1 MRNIR
6 NWLLGALAFA
16 LAVPAVA
23 QTGEFDGVMTI
34 THGFYTD
41 ASGRRV
47 SLVGKKVPYH
57 GERIALGTNPARN
70 TGYQG
75 LDATV
80 YANDQGMGSYI
91 VSGIANPSA
100 LDDVLMSGGA
110 GAVWQQLTMG
120 VNANITNPNQFFLIR
135 WIGYTNF
142 TPGLG
147 AGVSAFSNAVI
158 DFGGAMTLAGQQVP
172 GTFKL
177 TFNISMYN
185 ISSPANQLYFAQQ
198 FRVWDGTGNP
208 NAPFRTDFDNV
219 FSLGFPSVGQSQ
231 DTFYF
236 DGEPDGIYDETE
248 VDVWPA
254 GSEANLLLMI
264 LANQGG
270 TVETRVPGSYAF
282 EVGRAVSGGLTDLW
296 DSDDLY
302 LVGEPGMVLSTQ
314 QSPLRLV
321 LTSTAT
327 STSATQVSMIIEAKS
342 SSSNVRQVVEF
353 FNYTTNAWVL
363 GDSRQMSTTEN
374 TVQVVA
380 PGTPTAYI
388 QSGSRQIRT
397 RLSYKQTGPVLGF
410 PWRISWDRAVWSIT
424 RP

>member
-1 MRNIR
+1 MRSVR
-6 NWLLGALAFA
+6 NWLLGAVAFA
-16 LAVPAVA
+16 LAVPAVS
-23 QTGEFDGVMTI
+23 QVDEFNGVMTI
-34 THGFYTD
+34 THGYYTD
-41 ASGRRV
+41 PSGRRV
-47 SLVGKKVPYH
+47 SLVGKKVPYR

-70 TGYQG
+70 SGYQG
-75 LDATV
+75 LDFSA
-80 YANDQGMGSYI
+80 YSNDHGMGSYI

-100 LDDVLMSGGA
+100 LDDVLMSAGA
-110 GAVWQQLTMG
+110 GAIWQELTMG
-120 VNANITNPNQFFLIR
+120 LNANINNPNQVFLIR
-135 WIGYTNF
+135 WIGYRNF

-147 AGVSAFSNAVI
+147 AGVSAFSNAVM

-177 TFNISMYN
+177 TFNISGYN

-208 NAPFRTDFDNV
+208 NTPFRVDFDNV

-231 DTFYF
+231 ETFYF

-248 VDVWPA
+248 IDVWPP

-264 LANQGG
+264 LANQSG
-270 TVETRVPGSYAF
+270 TVETRLPGSFTYEA
-282 EVGRAVSGGLTDLW
+282 GSAVSGGLTDLW

-302 LVGEPGMVLSTQ
+302 LVGGPGVVLSTQ
-314 QSPLRLV
+314 QASLRLV

-327 STSATQVSMIIEAKS
+327 STAATQVSMIIEAKS
-342 SSSNVRQVVEF
+342 SSSSVRQVVEF
-353 FNYTTNAWVL
+353 FNYATNAWVE
-363 GDSRQMSTTEN
+363 GDARQMSTAEN
-374 TVQVVA
+374 TIQIVA
-380 PGTPTAYI
+380 PGTPTEYI
-388 QSGSRQIRT
+388 QAGSRQIRT
-397 RLSYKQTGPVLGF
+397 RLRYKQTGPVLGF